1 METFSIKVR
10 KIGNSKGIVIP
21 QKFLKIVENEN
32 EEVLIVVDDAGILLK
47 SIKPLPRKG
56 WASAFKKMAKN
67 NDDKLL
73 MPDIFKDENFDA
85 WK

>member
-21 QKFLKIVENEN
+21 QKFLKTVENEN
-32 EEVLIVVDDAGILLK
+32 EEVTIEVGDSGILLK
-47 SIKPLPRKG
+47 TNKPSPRKD
-56 WASAFKKMAKN
+56 WAKAFKKMAKN
-67 NDDKLL
+67 KDDKLIL
-73 MPDIFKDENFDA
+73 PDVFKDENFDA

>member
-21 QKFLKIVENEN
+21 QKFLKTVENEK
-32 EEVLIVVDDAGILLK
+32 EEITIEVGDSGLLLK
-47 SIKPLPRKG
+47 TNKPSPRKD
-56 WASAFKKMAKN
+56 WAKAFKKMAKN
-67 NDDKLL
+67 KDDKLIVA
-73 MPDIFKDENFDA
+73 DVFKDENLDA